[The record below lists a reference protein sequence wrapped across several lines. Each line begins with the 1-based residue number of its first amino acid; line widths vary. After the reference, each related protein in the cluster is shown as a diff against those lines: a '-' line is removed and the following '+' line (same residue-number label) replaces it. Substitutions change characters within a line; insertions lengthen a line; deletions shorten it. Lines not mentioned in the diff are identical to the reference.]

1 MTLAMLQGRFSD
13 YLRRRSDDVRSQV
26 QGGPHEG
33 VDTMLGIYRNA
44 YAIRLV
50 KILRGDFGRLHRL
63 VGDATFDRI
72 AEDYLAAR
80 PSTSFSVRWVG
91 AGLADFLATHETRRR
106 NPELVQLARLEWA
119 QIMAFDA
126 ADAPLLRRDDLA
138 SVAPADWPNLVFVPH
153 ASVQVLAISPDVFAL
168 WQALG
173 NDEPVGPKPEQLA
186 TDAPHLVWRAGLDVK
201 LRPLEPDEA
210 DAFAAA
216 IAGES
221 FAGICERL
229 ANHVGDDR
237 AALRAAELLDRWTT
251 GGMIGRIE
259 GTSTGSA

>member
-1 MTLAMLQGRFSD
+1 MTLAGLQNDFAD
-13 YLRRRSDDVRSQV
+13 FLFERSDGVRARV
-26 QGGPHEG
+26 RGGPHADL
-33 VDTMLGIYRNA
+33 DTLLGIYRNA

-50 KILRGDFGRLHRL
+50 TILRDDFSRLHRL
-63 VGDATFDRI
+63 IGNATFDRI
-72 AEDYLAAR
+72 AANYLDAR

-91 AGLADFLATHETRRR
+91 AGFADFLASQEAGCT

-119 QIMAFDA
+119 QITAFDA
-126 ADAPLLRRDDLA
+126 ADAPLLRREDLA

-168 WQALG
+168 WQVLG
-173 NDEPVGPKPEQLA
+173 EDKPVGPRPAQLA
-186 TDAPHLVWRAGLDVK
+186 SDTPHLVWRLGLDVK

-216 IAGES
+216 VAGEN
-221 FAGICERL
+221 FAEICERL
-229 ANHVGDDR
+229 ADYVGEDR